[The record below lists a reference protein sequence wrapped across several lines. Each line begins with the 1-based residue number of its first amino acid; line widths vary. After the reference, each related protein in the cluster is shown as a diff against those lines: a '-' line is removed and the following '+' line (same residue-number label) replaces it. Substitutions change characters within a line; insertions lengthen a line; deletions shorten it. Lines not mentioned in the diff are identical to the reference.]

1 MRKNLYNSE
10 RIKKKGELKM
20 RKYLLDTNIIIKLWN
35 ENSMFLEKLIEGNK
49 VVILKEVLE
58 ELSIK
63 EKRIYR
69 RKEVLSER
77 FCKLLPCGIEVKDSD
92 ISGFFMI
99 YDYETKGKFENNN
112 LSRNDLLQICAC
124 YTDESLTLITE
135 DKELFNIGK
144 YILQEN
150 RVKGILDIEL

>member
-35 ENSMFLEKLIEGNK
+35 ENSMLLEKLIEENK

-58 ELSIK
+58 ELSMK

-69 RKEVLSER
+69 RQEVLSER

-99 YDYETKGKFENNN
+99 YDYEIKGKFENNN